1 MLKSKYNEQTEI
13 SGSELRGQLRSL
25 VRGARDAFSLTNSE
39 VISMTKLSKGAS
51 MGSLGI
57 LLWCGIEYTKL
68 TRTDDEGK
76 KTVYIKII
84 NLHNG
89 EEQ

>member
-1 MLKSKYNEQTEI
+1 
-13 SGSELRGQLRSL
+13 
-25 VRGARDAFSLTNSE
+25 
-39 VISMTKLSKGAS
+39 

-57 LLWCGIEYTKL
+57 LIWCGIEYTKL